1 MKAVNL
7 SNVPNIALCRT
18 TGTFFSPL
26 LSMYDKLNL
35 LGNKKSNWQVDRVT
49 SGPTAGFT
57 STSNLGP

>member
-7 SNVPNIALCRT
+7 SNVPKIALCST
-18 TGTFFSPL
+18 TGTCFSPL
-26 LSMYDKLNL
+26 ESIYDRLNL
-35 LGNKKSNWQVDRVT
+35 LGNKKSNWQVDSVT